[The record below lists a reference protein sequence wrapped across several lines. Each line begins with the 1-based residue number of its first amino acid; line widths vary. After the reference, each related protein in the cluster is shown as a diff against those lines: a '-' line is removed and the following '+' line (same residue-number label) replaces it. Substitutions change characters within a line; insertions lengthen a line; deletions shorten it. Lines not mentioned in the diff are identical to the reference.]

1 LAGWHIPCLSEIRI
15 RNDFSLKIKLGL
27 SINGEISMYGPA
39 ADKLSSYFDTIMKT
53 FEESEQDR
61 SMANRALIIDD
72 DREAL
77 NLLTFYL
84 TSDGFTVDSAVN
96 GSKGLD
102 LAKVNEYDVILT
114 DLNLPDINGI
124 EMVRRSR
131 EISPAT
137 EIIVVT
143 GEDSAEKAI
152 EATRV
157 GAFGYIVKDGNYQGL
172 MVDVRNAVERKQQTL
187 INSRQAREIEELR
200 GRLSSRTSYEG
211 VIGGARS
218 MQNIYEIIENVAES
232 DANILILGESGTGK
246 EVIANAVHYKSHR
259 AGKPFV
265 KVNCSALPKDLIESQ
280 LFGHVKG
287 SFTGANSDK
296 VGFIGQ
302 AAGGSLLLD
311 EIGEMPIDLQPKL
324 LRVLQE
330 KVFYRVGSDKPQE
343 ADFRLIC
350 STNRDPFEAIQ
361 DGNLREDLYYRINT
375 IEIKIPSLRERMED
389 VPMLAEHF
397 LEMYAEKYKRD
408 KMKFSQSA
416 YNQMLN
422 YAWRGN
428 VRELQHVIERA
439 ILLSKGSTID
449 FVDIQHDP
457 DGGHTMIPPVQGKTA
472 DNGSSQSDMSPVLNF
487 QVTDTR
493 DLAGMSGDDLFEEI
507 GKMVVDSLSEPIEG
521 DEQNDVFNN
530 IESGVVLAALRRT
543 RGNKQAAANLLGLYR
558 PRLYGMIKRHKL
570 EERV

>member
-1 LAGWHIPCLSEIRI
+1 
-15 RNDFSLKIKLGL
+15 
-27 SINGEISMYGPA
+27 
-39 ADKLSSYFDTIMKT
+39 
-53 FEESEQDR
+53 
-61 SMANRALIIDD
+61 MANRALVIDD
-72 DREAL
+72 DKLAL
-77 NLLTFYL
+77 DLLTFYL
-84 TSDGFTVDSAVN
+84 TSEGFQVETAENGTDG
-96 GSKGLD
+96 LE
-102 LAKVNEYDVILT
+102 LARANEYDIILT

-124 EMVRRSR
+124 EMVRKSK

-143 GEDSAEKAI
+143 GEYSVEKAL

-157 GAFGYIVKDGNYQGL
+157 GAFDYIVKP
-172 MVDVRNAVERKQQTL
+172 VDPEKLFVGIKNAVELKQQWQ
-187 INSRQAREIEELR
+187 INARQAREIEELR
-200 GRLSSRTSYEG
+200 GRLTSKTSYEG

-246 EVIANAVHYKSHR
+246 EVIANAIHYKSHR
-259 AGKPFV
+259 SSKPFV

-280 LFGHVKG
+280 LFGHIKG

-302 AAGGSLLLD
+302 ANGGSILLD

-330 KVFYRVGSDKPQE
+330 KVYYRVGSDKPQE
-343 ADFRLIC
+343 VDFRLIC

-375 IEIKIPSLRERMED
+375 IEIKIPPLRERMED

-397 LEMYAEKYKRD
+397 LQEYAEKYKRSD
-408 KMKFSQSA
+408 IKFSQSA
-416 YNQMLN
+416 YDQMLN
-422 YAWRGN
+422 YNWRGN

-439 ILLSKGSTID
+439 ILLSRGDTID
-449 FVDIQHDP
+449 RVDIQSDP
-457 DGGHTMIPPVQGKTA
+457 SNAPAPVRMSDVSSNGASVSVPPPG
-472 DNGSSQSDMSPVLNF
+472 NGLSHIKL
-487 QVTDTR
+487 
-493 DLAGMSGDDLFEEI
+493 SGDALFEEV
-507 GKMVVDSLSEPIEG
+507 GKFVVDNLSEPAE
-521 DEQNDVFNN
+521 DVEQSDVFNDL
-530 IESGVVLAALRRT
+530 ECGVVLAALKRT

-558 PRLYGMIKRHKL
+558 PRLYGMIKRHNL

>member
-1 LAGWHIPCLSEIRI
+1 MIETPQE
-15 RNDFSLKIKLGL
+15 
-27 SINGEISMYGPA
+27 
-39 ADKLSSYFDTIMKT
+39 KT
-53 FEESEQDR
+53 NT
-61 SMANRALIIDD
+61 MANRALIIDD
-72 DREAL
+72 DKLAL
-77 NLLTFYL
+77 DLLAFHL
-84 TSDGFTVDSAVN
+84 TSEDFSVDSAES
-96 GSKGLD
+96 GTKGLE
-102 LAKVNEYDVILT
+102 LAKSNEYDVILT

-124 EMVRRSR
+124 EMVRKSKG
-131 EISPAT
+131 ISPAT

-200 GRLSSRTSYEG
+200 GRLTSRTSYEG

-259 AGKPFV
+259 SGKPFV

-280 LFGHVKG
+280 LFGHIKG

-302 AAGGSLLLD
+302 ASGGSLLLD

-350 STNRDPFEAIQ
+350 STNRIPFEAIQ
-361 DGNLREDLYYRINT
+361 DGNLREDLYYRVNT
-375 IEIKIPSLRERMED
+375 IEIKIPPLRERMED

-397 LEMYAEKYKRD
+397 LDVYAEKYNRD
-408 KMKFSQSA
+408 KIKFSRSA
-416 YNQMLN
+416 YNQLLN
-422 YAWRGN
+422 YTWRGN

-439 ILLSKGSTID
+439 ILLSKSDTIETL
-449 FVDIQHDP
+449 DIRFDP
-457 DGGHTMIPPVQGKTA
+457 SAEPMEISVPGDAGDERTA
-472 DNGSSQSDMSPVLNF
+472 TNFAVPHQNGLSVKPGLE
-487 QVTDTR
+487 
-493 DLAGMSGDDLFEEI
+493 GDALFEEV
-507 GKMVVDSLSEPIEG
+507 GKFVVDNLEEPNG
-521 DEQNDVFNN
+521 DSGQNDVFNGL
-530 IESGVVLAALRRT
+530 ESGIVLAALRRT

-558 PRLYGMIKRHKL
+558 PRLYGMIKRHNL

>member
-1 LAGWHIPCLSEIRI
+1 
-15 RNDFSLKIKLGL
+15 
-27 SINGEISMYGPA
+27 
-39 ADKLSSYFDTIMKT
+39 
-53 FEESEQDR
+53 
-61 SMANRALIIDD
+61 MANRALVIDD
-72 DREAL
+72 DKLAL
-77 NLLTFYL
+77 DLLSFHL
-84 TSDGFTVDSAVN
+84 TSDKFEVDTAEN
-96 GSKGLD
+96 GAKGLE
-102 LAKVNEYDVILT
+102 LAKASEYDVILT

-124 EMVRRSR
+124 EMVRQSKD
-131 EISPAT
+131 ISPAT

-143 GEDSAEKAI
+143 GEDSAERAI
-152 EATRV
+152 EATRM
-157 GAFGYIVKDGNYQGL
+157 GAYGYIVKDGNYQGL
-172 MVDVRNAVERKQQTL
+172 MVDVRNAVEKKQQTL
-187 INSRQAREIEELR
+187 INSRQAREIEVLR
-200 GRLSSRTSYEG
+200 GRLSSRNSYEG
-211 VIGGARS
+211 IIGGARS

-246 EVIANAVHYKSHR
+246 EVIGNAIHYKSHR
-259 AGKPFV
+259 AKRPFV

-280 LFGHVKG
+280 LFGHIKG

-302 AAGGSLLLD
+302 AGGGSLLLD

-330 KVFYRVGSDKPQE
+330 KVFYRVGSDKPQD

-350 STNRDPFEAIQ
+350 STNRDPFDAIK

-375 IEIKIPSLRERMED
+375 IEIKIPPLRERMED

-397 LEMYAEKYKRD
+397 LEMYAEKYNRD
-408 KMKFSQSA
+408 RMKFSQSA

-422 YAWRGN
+422 YSWRGN

-439 ILLSKGSTID
+439 ILLSRGDTIELL
-449 FVDIQHDP
+449 DIQHDP
-457 DGGHTMIPPVQGKTA
+457 SAPPVEFPISGVPQGNGSPL
-472 DNGSSQSDMSPVLNF
+472 DNGLLGA
-487 QVTDTR
+487 R
-493 DLAGMSGDDLFEEI
+493 LKGDELFEHV
-507 GKMVVDSLSEPIEG
+507 GKLIVESLDEPADG

-530 IESGVVLAALRRT
+530 LESGVVLAALRRT

-558 PRLYGMIKRHKL
+558 PRLYGMIKRHNL